1 MSGAYQQAAMGYSA
15 NSDFTGMVGTNR
27 VGYAESHD
35 EERMAFKAVTYGQ
48 PALLDTVTA
57 MKQLSVIA
65 PFIFLNPGPRMMW
78 QFGELG
84 YSYSI
89 LYNGG
94 NTNPKPVRWDYLTI
108 PGRLA
113 LHDVYSKVLNFRNQY
128 SDLFSN
134 PTSWNWQVTTTD
146 WANGRSIYLSNNT
159 LSTVILG
166 NFTGIG
172 PITANPTFP
181 STGIWYDLLT
191 GNQLNVT
198 NTSMP
203 ITMQLG
209 DLLIYTNKQITLPN
223 GVNNPVSQ
231 SGISVFPTQTSGF
244 VYITSPDAVKSVNI
258 YSLQGSL
265 LKTGTNSTSVDFTSL
280 PNGVY
285 ILVVNTLQGKS
296 IHKIIKQ

>member
-1 MSGAYQQAAMGYSA
+1 
-15 NSDFTGMVGTNR
+15 
-27 VGYAESHD
+27 
-35 EERMAFKAVTYGQ
+35 
-48 PALLDTVTA
+48 
-57 MKQLSVIA
+57 
-65 PFIFLNPGPRMMW
+65 MMW

-108 PGRLA
+108 PSRLA
-113 LHDVYSKVLNFRNQY
+113 LHDVYSKVMNFRNQY

-134 PTSWNWQVTTTD
+134 PSSWNWQVTTSD
-146 WANGRSIYLSNNT
+146 WANGRRIYLTNGT

-166 NFTGIG
+166 NLTGTG
-172 PITANPTFP
+172 PITATPNFP

-209 DLLIYTNKQITLPN
+209 SLLIYTNQQITLPSA
-223 GVNNPVSQ
+223 VNNPVDQ
-231 SGISVFPTQTSGF
+231 SGISVFPTETSGF

-265 LKTGTNSTSVDFTSL
+265 VKTITNSTSVNVSNLTA
-280 PNGVY
+280 GVY
-285 ILVVNTLQGKS
+285 IMEVNTLQGKS